1 MASPRHASDR
11 LWRDRLSR
19 HAVPPPPAA
28 WAGLADRL
36 DAEAP
41 AASSPSRGRSWA
53 AGGLLALGLT
63 LAVGAAWWG
72 ASSHRAAPAAARP
85 ALAGM
90 TPAPA
95 ATAPA
100 PSGRALDA
108 PVAERAAS
116 TGNPSAP
123 ATPPAGAIAS
133 RGPAAPAPAGPVS
146 GIAASAA
153 SAARGATPG
162 LLADDRT
169 AVPGGTPSAEPL
181 ALAVPPSAEGHA
193 PTGTPAG
200 ADASPAGSGA
210 SREALPPDALSAT
223 GSRRPAPQPA
233 PPTPRRGLYGGL
245 NAGVNLSALLNA
257 RGASPDDNLDPG
269 TRLGHAFGAS
279 LGYRIDERW
288 SVEADLLIDSRQGGN
303 FASTM
308 ARGGEE
314 IDVTK
319 RVQLVYTQVPVTVR
333 FGGLRPALY
342 GMDRPRGGP
351 ATVLGL
357 QYGLLRNSRLAVGDK
372 PVSPDR
378 AFNEHDLAV
387 LLGADY
393 DIAVGNAG
401 FFTVGLRGSLGL
413 TRTHL
418 TTLDGVNRDKR
429 NAAVGL
435 RLAYQNWL
443 RF

>member
-41 AASSPSRGRSWA
+41 AAPSRGRSWA
-53 AGGLLALGLT
+53 AAGLLALGLT
-63 LAVGAAWWG
+63 LTMGAAWWG

-95 ATAPA
+95 ANAPA
-100 PSGRALDA
+100 PAGRALEA
-108 PVAERAAS
+108 PAAERAAS
-116 TGNPSAP
+116 TGNASA
-123 ATPPAGAIAS
+123 PPAGAIAS
-133 RGPAAPAPAGPVS
+133 RGPATPAPDGPVS
-146 GIAASAA
+146 GRAASPTPAA
-153 SAARGATPG
+153 PVPPTAARA
-162 LLADDRT
+162 
-169 AVPGGTPSAEPL
+169 AVPTGTPSGEPL
-181 ALAVPPSAEGHA
+181 AVAVPPSAEGHA

-200 ADASPAGSGA
+200 ADAPPAGSGA
-210 SREALPPDALSAT
+210 SREALPPDAVSAT
-223 GSRRPAPQPA
+223 GSRRPAPQPSA
-233 PPTPRRGLYGGL
+233 PAPRRGLYGGL

-319 RVQLVYTQVPVTVR
+319 RVQLVYTQVPITVR